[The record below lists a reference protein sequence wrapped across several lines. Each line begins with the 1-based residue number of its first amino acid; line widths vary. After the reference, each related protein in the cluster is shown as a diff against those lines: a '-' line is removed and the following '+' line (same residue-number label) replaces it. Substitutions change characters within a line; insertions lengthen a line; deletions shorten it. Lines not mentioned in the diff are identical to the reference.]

1 MGLQIRRTMQKAN
14 RVNRNMETTFLMRF
28 ILLLCIENNNNKSN
42 TKKFS
47 FGVFVS
53 DLKYLGFTGTV
64 WEFPS
69 PDHGRN
75 RFRAARK
82 YWYSDII
89 RFLRASVAAA

>member
-1 MGLQIRRTMQKAN
+1 
-14 RVNRNMETTFLMRF
+14 MEATSLMRY
-28 ILLLCIENNNNKSN
+28 ILLFCIKKHNNKSE
-42 TKKFS
+42 TKKVF

-64 WEFPS
+64 LGIPS

-75 RFRAARK
+75 RFCAARK